1 MKGLFIASTGQNIG
15 KTTTALG
22 LFSGLSQAFKNPGYM
37 KPVGQEHVATKEGV
51 FVDKDVLLFKEHFK
65 INAPYSQ
72 MSPILVPSGFT
83 RDFLD
88 GKIALAHL
96 EETIIKAFT
105 SLKANHDFLLVEGT
119 GHSGVGSILGLNN
132 ARVAQLLGLPLVLIA
147 SGGLGSAF
155 DALALNKALCDT
167 YALPIVGVI
176 LNRVRPEKKE
186 MIQHYMR
193 KALKAWNIPLLGCIP
208 FDPMLSHLCMK
219 DLEVLF
225 HTTLITGK
233 EHRLRHFIHM
243 HLVATH
249 VDIFDKSILP
259 CQLIIT
265 PAAREDIIAA
275 VIKKHWEHKEKFPQ
289 GDLRL
294 GLILTG
300 ERSPTAAI
308 LEALQKA
315 SLPMLYIPLHSDIAL
330 QKIHSFTAKI
340 RTEDVE
346 KIKEAIEIASSHIHF
361 KDLFHIWKEDY

>member
-1 MKGLFIASTGQNIG
+1 
-15 KTTTALG
+15 
-22 LFSGLSQAFKNPGYM
+22 
-37 KPVGQEHVATKEGV
+37 
-51 FVDKDVLLFKEHFK
+51 
-65 INAPYSQ
+65 
-72 MSPILVPSGFT
+72 MSPVLVPSGFT

-88 GKIALAHL
+88 GKIALSHL
-96 EETIIKAFT
+96 EEKILSAFT
-105 SLKANHDFLLVEGT
+105 SLKAHHDFLLIEGT
-119 GHSGVGSILGLNN
+119 GHCGVGSILGLNN
-132 ARVAQLLGLPLVLIA
+132 ARVAQLLKVPIVLIA

-155 DALALNKALCDT
+155 DSLALNKGLCDT
-167 YALPIVGVI
+167 YGVPIVGVI

-193 KALKAWNIPLLGCIP
+193 KALQSWNIPLLGCIP

-219 DLEVLF
+219 DLETLF

-233 EHRLRHFIHM
+233 EHRLRHFMHM

-259 CQLIIT
+259 GQLIIT
-265 PAAREDIIAA
+265 PAAREDIITA

-300 ERSPTAAI
+300 ERSPSAAI
-308 LEALQKA
+308 LDALQKA
-315 SLPMLYIPLHSDIAL
+315 NLPMLYITLHSDSAL

-346 KIKEAIEIASSHIHF
+346 KIKEAIEIASSHINF
-361 KDLFHIWKEDY
+361 KEFLRILR